1 MNCNKTK
8 LSSVVNKVVSFI
20 LATVLVASFVPAT
33 ALAAESVTE
42 GTQTKPV
49 LQEDAEASSS
59 SLDIQST
66 DEDTDEG
73 SIEDALSLDHGIE
86 SNVQETNY
94 GLNAQDPEFV
104 EFYYLSSKEAV
115 VGEQV
120 SVVLSFKESIALDNA
135 RLRYQKDGGAIQ
147 SIRSDSVI
155 DDAVSFVFD
164 LQDRSSIGEYTLIDI
179 VWEGDERGSFVIP
192 ESDDGVSFTVFEA
205 PENEGAEITVSTIN
219 EQGELVDA
227 VEVEDALD
235 QADGVDSIT
244 STMAKSA
251 RAAKKDFT
259 IMLDPGHGGS
269 DPGAVSGS
277 YKESY
282 YNLMIAKYCR
292 DALMEYSGVKVYM
305 TRTSD
310 VYVGLEERVD
320 KAVDVGADLF
330 VSFHINSA
338 TASANGFEVWIQNDS
353 SWNYGLHK
361 ESEELAKSVL
371 QKLSALGLTNRGTK
385 QDDYTI
391 NGGKFYPD
399 GSWADSLS
407 VLRNSR
413 WNDIPAILIEHA
425 FISNASDRDFL
436 NNNQN
441 LMKLGMADAEGIAS
455 YYHLLKGVWEK
466 QSNGDWKYKLSD
478 GTYASDQWLMD
489 GGYLYYLDA
498 SGVMSIGWKKIDDLW
513 YYFNPGGDM
522 VTGWKEIN
530 GDWYYLNP
538 GGDMATGWKQVGASW
553 YYLDPTSGI
562 MQTGWLTLGN
572 NTYYLRPA
580 PNGSMVTGLQVIDG
594 KTYAFAP
601 APAGHM
607 IKGQWYYVNGAN
619 RYFLDDGVMA
629 TGKVSL
635 NGEDHY
641 FTNEGTAAIG
651 WTNSGSDWFYI
662 KSDGTPHKG
671 WLSEGSYRYYL
682 DPLTGVMRTG
692 LQSIDNGVYFFKAA
706 PSGIMLTGL
715 QSTPQGKYYFNA
727 NGTTSNGW
735 IKIGGYWY
743 YFDPSNHNKAA
754 TGWKTIGNRTYYLH
768 PDCTMAQGWKEI
780 DGNWHYFITEGTM
793 QKGWLSEGGYRY
805 YLDPQTGIMRDGYQ
819 VIDGKKYFFKP
830 APSGILVT
838 GIHSTSDGVYCFN
851 ANGVTSSGWIK
862 SGSYWYYF
870 DPANDNKA
878 ATGWKTI
885 GNRTYYLHPNYTMA
899 QGWNKINNKWYYFI
913 GEGTMQTGWQK
924 LTGGWYYLDPN
935 DSGAM
940 STGWKTIGS
949 RTYYLDPAN
958 DSRMVMGWKEIDGNW
973 HYFITEGTM
982 QKDWTQVGANWYY
995 LDPTS
1000 GAMATGWKTIGNNTY
1015 YLRPAP
1021 NGSMVTGFQ
1030 TIDGKKYVFAAKP
1043 YGHMLKGQWCKNP
1056 SDGYW
1061 YWPDRADGHILT
1073 STFVNDGIG
1082 DSYVGS
1088 DGRMVTG
1095 WLKLDGKEYYF
1106 NSAGYMQR
1114 SKWIGQYWVGE
1125 DGAWVPDMK
1134 MMPIMG
1140 YSDITADKLASVFNR
1155 KSTYP
1160 AIYANSDAPNAK
1172 RFFEILIEEANAEG
1186 VRADVVAAQ
1195 SMLET
1200 GWLKF
1205 GGIVLPEQYNFAGLG
1220 ALDGNATGNC
1230 ASFRTIREGLRAQ
1243 VQHLKAY
1250 ATSADVPLNNTC
1262 VDPRFHL
1269 VRRGAAPVVEWLG
1282 IHENPQGV
1290 GWASAYNYGVNIVSL
1305 IKKEFS

>member
-42 GTQTKPV
+42 GAQTEPV
-49 LQEDAEASSS
+49 SQEDAESSSS

-205 PENEGAEITVSTIN
+205 SENEGAEITVSTIN

-251 RAAKKDFT
+251 RATKKDFT

-320 KAVDVGADLF
+320 KAVNVGADLF

-353 SWNYGLHK
+353 SWNYELHK
-361 ESEELAKSVL
+361 ESEELGKSVL

-385 QDDYTI
+385 QGDYTI
-391 NGGKFYPD
+391 NGGLYYPD

-522 VTGWKEIN
+522 ATGWKEIN

-671 WLSEGSYRYYL
+671 WLQEGSYRYYL
-682 DPLTGVMRTG
+682 DPQTGKMQTG
-692 LQSIDNGVYFFKAA
+692 IQTIDGKTYFFKAA
-706 PSGIMLTGL
+706 PSGIMLTGF
-715 QSTPQGKYYFNA
+715 QPTPQGKYYFNA
-727 NGTTSNGW
+727 NGTTSSGW

-743 YFDPSNHNKAA
+743 YFDPADNNRAA
-754 TGWKTIGNRTYYLH
+754 TGWKTIGGRTYYLN
-768 PDCTMAQGWKEI
+768 PDATMAQGWKEI
-780 DGNWHYFITEGTM
+780 EGSWHYFIGEGTM
-793 QKGWLSEGGYRY
+793 QKGWLQEGSYRY
-805 YLDPQTGIMRDGYQ
+805 YLDPQTGKMQTGIQ
-819 VIDGKKYFFKP
+819 TIDGKTYFFKA
-830 APSGILVT
+830 APSGIML
-838 GIHSTSDGVYCFN
+838 
-851 ANGVTSSGWIK
+851 
-862 SGSYWYYF
+862 
-870 DPANDNKA
+870 
-878 ATGWKTI
+878 
-885 GNRTYYLHPNYTMA
+885 
-899 QGWNKINNKWYYFI
+899 
-913 GEGTMQTGWQK
+913 TGWQYMDGK
-924 LTGGWYYLDPN
+924 WYCFASSGEAQRGWLN
-935 DSGAM
+935 LSGA
-940 STGWKTIGS
+940 
-949 RTYYLDPAN
+949 
-958 DSRMVMGWKEIDGNW
+958 
-973 HYFITEGTM
+973 
-982 QKDWTQVGANWYY
+982 WYY
-995 LDPTS
+995 LDPTT
-1000 GAMATGWKTIGNNTY
+1000 AQMQTGWLTLGNNTY
-1015 YLRPAP
+1015 YLRAAP
-1021 NGSMVTGFQ
+1021 NGSMVTGLQ
-1030 TIDGKKYVFAAKP
+1030 TIDDKRYVFAPAP
-1043 YGHMLKGQWCKNP
+1043 SGHMIKGQWYKNP

-1061 YWPDRADGHILT
+1061 YWPDKTDGHILT
-1073 STFVNDGIG
+1073 NTFVNDGIG

-1088 DGRMVTG
+1088 DGRMATG
-1095 WLKLDGKEYYF
+1095 WIWVGNKNYYF

-1114 SKWIGQYWVGE
+1114 SKWIDGYWVGD
-1125 DGAWVPDMK
+1125 DGVWVPDMK

-1140 YSDITADKLASVFNR
+1140 YSDITADILASVYSS
-1155 KSTYP
+1155 KATYP
-1160 AIYANSDAPNAK
+1160 AVYANSDAPTAK

-1205 GGIVLPEQYNFAGLG
+1205 GGIVLPTQYNFAGLG

-1230 ASFRTIREGLRAQ
+1230 ASFKTIREGLRAQ

-1250 ATSADVPLNNTC
+1250 ATTSDVTLNNPC
-1262 VDPRFHL
+1262 VDPRFHY
-1269 VRRGAAPVVEWLG
+1269 VHRGAAPYVEILG
-1282 IHENPQGV
+1282 IQENPHHV
-1290 GWASAYNYGVNIVSL
+1290 GWASAANYGPNIVSL
-1305 IKKEFS
+1305 IKNYFS